1 MNGSVG
7 APMSLLSGRGAEREG
22 GGVMQDGAN
31 TAEAAWAP
39 PVDLAEGARV
49 LVVDDDA
56 PFRRLAARALS
67 ACGHVVIE
75 AESAEDALEVTR
87 NERVDLVVT
96 DVALPGLDG
105 PVWLRE
111 ARLAR
116 PDLPAVIVSGYQES
130 VVAGRFARIPGSV
143 FLEKPAPLER
153 LTRAVRTEL
162 ARAEAGRRLAQR
174 LAQQGNGS
182 PDSGDAS

>member
-1 MNGSVG
+1 MRDE
-7 APMSLLSGRGAEREG
+7 AKF
-22 GGVMQDGAN
+22 
-31 TAEAAWAP
+31 AEAAWAP
-39 PVDLAEGARV
+39 PVDLAEGARI

-75 AESAEDALEVTR
+75 AESAEAALDIVR
-87 NERVDLVVT
+87 RGPVDLAVT

-105 PVWLRE
+105 PDWLRE
-111 ARLAR
+111 ARRAR

-162 ARAEAGRRLAQR
+162 ARAEAGRRLTQR

-182 PDSGDAS
+182 PGRGVAS